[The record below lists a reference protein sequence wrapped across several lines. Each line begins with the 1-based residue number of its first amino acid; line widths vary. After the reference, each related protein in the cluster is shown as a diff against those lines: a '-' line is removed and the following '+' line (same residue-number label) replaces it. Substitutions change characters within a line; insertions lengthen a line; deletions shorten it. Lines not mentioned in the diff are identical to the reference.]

1 MLSEL
6 SAIAEVSDIQQP
18 AKSSILST
26 FRLEQR
32 LRSDSNVRLP
42 RAPAAV
48 HWQTPAHRNGSHGKK
63 GLKKMKFNF
72 LQKQTS
78 RREMIRGSATLA
90 GSAFLAHLFP
100 ATLLRA
106 SYAQQAPSAADLV
119 ASMRARFNAAPIQ
132 TQKLADNLTVL
143 SGPGGSVVVL
153 NGPDGKFVVDT
164 FVAPAWPRLKDALAG
179 LGNDPVKYVID
190 THWHFDH
197 TDNNAPLHAAGA
209 TVLAHENTKKRMSE
223 PHDLPVL
230 YRGADGALA
239 GLHFD
244 ASPAEALPQQTFATS
259 YQLRANGEIL
269 ELQHVAP
276 AHTDS
281 DIYVHFQKAN
291 VISMGD
297 LFFNGMYP
305 YIDPGPVGTITGN
318 IAACDKIL
326 SFAGNDTKIVAGHG
340 PLGNKADL
348 MKFRDMLIT
357 SRDRVQKLKS
367 AGKSAQ
373 EAVAEKP
380 FADLDPVWGKGIINS
395 EQWIQIVYLT
405 L

>member
-1 MLSEL
+1 M
-6 SAIAEVSDIQQP
+6 P
-18 AKSSILST
+18 
-26 FRLEQR
+26 
-32 LRSDSNVRLP
+32 SNE
-42 RAPAAV
+42 
-48 HWQTPAHRNGSHGKK
+48 RN
-63 GLKKMKFNF
+63 KKMKFNF

-78 RREMIRGSATLA
+78 RREMLRGSATLT

-100 ATLLRA
+100 ARLLRA
-106 SYAQQAPSAADLV
+106 SAAGYPQQTLSPADLL
-119 ASMRARFNAAPIQ
+119 ADMRAKFNAVPME
-132 TQKLADNLTVL
+132 TQKLADNVTMFD
-143 SGPGGSVVVL
+143 GPGGAVTVL

-164 FVAPAWPRLKDALAG
+164 FVAPAWPRLKEALDD
-179 LGNDPVKYVID
+179 LGRAPVKYVID

-197 TDNNAPLHAAGA
+197 TDNNEHLRAAGA
-209 TVLAHENTKKRMSE
+209 TALAHENTKKRMSE
-223 PHDLPVL
+223 PHDLLVL
-230 YRGADGALA
+230 YRGPDGVLS

-244 ASPAEALPQQTFATS
+244 PSPAEALPQQTFATS
-259 YQLRANGEIL
+259 YELQANGEIL

-305 YIDPGPVGTITGN
+305 YIDPGTGGSIDGM
-318 IAACDKIL
+318 IAAADQIL
-326 SFAGNDTKIVAGHG
+326 SLADNHTKIVAGHG

-348 MKFRDMLIT
+348 TKSRDMLIT
-357 SRDRVQKLKS
+357 SRGRVQNLKS
-367 AGKSAQ
+367 AGKSAM

-380 FADLDPVWGKGIINS
+380 FADLDSAWGQGIINS
-395 EQWIQIVYLT
+395 DQWVQIVYLT

>member
-1 MLSEL
+1 
-6 SAIAEVSDIQQP
+6 
-18 AKSSILST
+18 
-26 FRLEQR
+26 
-32 LRSDSNVRLP
+32 
-42 RAPAAV
+42 
-48 HWQTPAHRNGSHGKK
+48 
-63 GLKKMKFNF
+63 MKFNF
-72 LQKQTS
+72 FQKQTS
-78 RREMIRGSATLA
+78 RRDILRGSVTLA
-90 GSAFLAHLFP
+90 GTAFLAHLFP

-106 SYAQQAPSAADLV
+106 SAAGHGQRAPSPADLL
-119 ASMRARFNAAPIQ
+119 ASFRAQFNAVPMQ
-132 TQKLADNLTVL
+132 TQKLADNVTIFD
-143 SGPGGSVVVL
+143 GPGGAVVVL
-153 NGPDGKFVVDT
+153 NGPDGKFVVDS
-164 FVAPAWPRLKDALAG
+164 FVAPAWPRLKQALDG
-179 LGNDPVKYVID
+179 LGNAPVQYVID

-197 TDNNAPLHAAGA
+197 TDNNSRLHAAGA
-209 TVLAHENTKKRMSE
+209 TVIAHENTKKRMSE

-244 ASPAEALPQQTFATS
+244 PSPAEALPQQTFATS

-281 DIYVHFQKAN
+281 DIYVHFQNAN

-305 YIDPGPVGTITGN
+305 YIDPGTGGTITGN
-318 IAACDKIL
+318 IAAVDKIL
-326 SFAGNDTKIVAGHG
+326 SLAGNDTKIVAGHG
-340 PLGNKADL
+340 PLGNRADL
-348 MKFRDMLIT
+348 TKFRDMLIT
-357 SRDRVQKLKS
+357 SRDRIQKLKS

-380 FADLDPVWGKGIINS
+380 FADLEPVWGKGIINS
-395 EQWIQIVYLT
+395 EQWVQIAYLT

>member
-1 MLSEL
+1 
-6 SAIAEVSDIQQP
+6 
-18 AKSSILST
+18 
-26 FRLEQR
+26 
-32 LRSDSNVRLP
+32 
-42 RAPAAV
+42 
-48 HWQTPAHRNGSHGKK
+48 
-63 GLKKMKFNF
+63 MKFNF
-72 LQKQTS
+72 LQKPTS
-78 RREMIRGSATLA
+78 RREMLRDSVALA
-90 GSAFLAHLFP
+90 GSALLAHLLP
-100 ATLLRA
+100 ATLPRA
-106 SYAQQAPSAADLV
+106 SAAGYAQQEPSAADLL
-119 ASMRARFNAAPIQ
+119 ARMRAKFNAAPIQ
-132 TQKLADNLTVL
+132 TQKLADNVTML

-153 NGPDGKFVVDT
+153 NGPEGKFLVDT
-164 FVAPAWPRLKDALAG
+164 FVAPAWPRLKEALDD
-179 LGNDPVKYVID
+179 LGNAPLKYVID

-209 TVLAHENTKKRMSE
+209 TVLAHENTKKRMSQ

-230 YRGADGALA
+230 YRGPDGALA

-244 ASPAEALPQQTFATS
+244 PSPTEAMPQQTFPAS
-259 YQLRANGEIL
+259 YKLQANGETIA
-269 ELQHVAP
+269 LQHFAP

-297 LFFNGMYP
+297 TFFNGMYP
-305 YIDPGPVGTITGN
+305 YIDPGTGGKIAGM
-318 IAACDKIL
+318 IAAADKIL
-326 SFAGNDTKIVAGHG
+326 SLADNHTKIVAGHG

-348 MKFRDMLIT
+348 TKSRDMLIT
-357 SRDRVQKLKS
+357 SRDRVQKLKA

-395 EQWIQIVYLT
+395 DQFVQVVYLV

>member
-1 MLSEL
+1 
-6 SAIAEVSDIQQP
+6 
-18 AKSSILST
+18 
-26 FRLEQR
+26 
-32 LRSDSNVRLP
+32 
-42 RAPAAV
+42 
-48 HWQTPAHRNGSHGKK
+48 
-63 GLKKMKFNF
+63 MKFNF

-78 RREMIRGSATLA
+78 RREILRGSVTLA
-90 GSAFLAHLFP
+90 GSAFLAHLVSP
-100 ATLLRA
+100 TLLRA
-106 SYAQQAPSAADLV
+106 SARYAQQASSPADLL
-119 ASMRARFNAAPIQ
+119 ASMRAKFNAVPME
-132 TQKLADNLTVL
+132 TQKLADNVTMFD
-143 SGPGGSVVVL
+143 GPGGAVTVL

-164 FVAPAWPRLKDALAG
+164 FVAPAWPRLKEALDG
-179 LGNDPVKYVID
+179 LGNAPLEYVIN

-197 TDNNAPLHAAGA
+197 TDNNPHLRAAGA
-209 TVLAHENTKKRMSE
+209 TVLAHENTKKDMSA

-230 YRGADGALA
+230 YRGPDGALA

-244 ASPAEALPQQTFATS
+244 PSPVEALPQPTFAAS
-259 YQLRANGEIL
+259 YELQANGETL

-305 YIDPGPVGTITGN
+305 YIDPGTGGTISGM
-318 IAACDKIL
+318 IAVADKIL
-326 SFAGNDTKIVAGHG
+326 SLAGNDTKIVAGHG

-348 MKFRDMLIT
+348 TKSRDMLVT
-357 SRDRVQKLKS
+357 SRDRVQRLQS
-367 AGKSAQ
+367 AGKSAL

-380 FADLDPVWGKGIINS
+380 FADLDSAWGQGIINS
-395 EQWIQIVYLT
+395 DQWVQIVYLT

>member
-1 MLSEL
+1 
-6 SAIAEVSDIQQP
+6 
-18 AKSSILST
+18 
-26 FRLEQR
+26 
-32 LRSDSNVRLP
+32 
-42 RAPAAV
+42 
-48 HWQTPAHRNGSHGKK
+48 
-63 GLKKMKFNF
+63 MKFNF

-78 RREMIRGSATLA
+78 RREILRGSATLA

-100 ATLLRA
+100 APLLRA
-106 SYAQQAPSAADLV
+106 SAAGYRQPAPSPAALL
-119 ASMRARFNAAPIQ
+119 ASMRAKFNAVPME
-132 TQKLADNLTVL
+132 TQKLADNVTMFD
-143 SGPGGSVVVL
+143 GPGGAVTVL

-164 FVAPAWPRLKDALAG
+164 FVAPAWPRLKEALAG
-179 LGNDPVKYVID
+179 LGSAPVKCVID

-197 TDNNAPLHAAGA
+197 TDNNAHLHATGA
-209 TVLAHENTKKRMSE
+209 TVLAHENTTRRMSE

-239 GLHFD
+239 SLHFD
-244 ASPAEALPQQTFATS
+244 PSPAEALPQQTFATS
-259 YQLRANGEIL
+259 YQLRANGETL
-269 ELQHVAP
+269 ALQYVAP

-281 DIYVHFQKAN
+281 DIYVHFQNAN

-305 YIDPGPVGTITGN
+305 YIDPGTGGSIDGM
-318 IAACDKIL
+318 IAAADKIL
-326 SFAGNDTKIVAGHG
+326 SIADNHTKIVAGHG

-348 MKFRDMLIT
+348 MKSRDMLIA

-367 AGKSAQ
+367 AGESAL

-395 EQWIQIVYLT
+395 DQWIQIVYLT